1 LGRTGFISA
10 LCRASVVKAFGPQK
24 YRRPAFP
31 GRHNIFWFEQIEQ
44 MALSR
49 ENVSVVRTD
58 GGADVLGLIDRPRL
72 LRLALQ
78 FSVLEMSALPGVPS
92 ADTIYRA
99 LASDA
104 AFEREFAK
112 ANQVHKQA
120 LRAELADLLR
130 RGRTADLSRIFVALC
145 KLRQQ
150 TGAMAGE
157 SMTPYDLS
165 LLSDEELS
173 QLVYGETMRGRTGVV
188 AARELYDLDPRV
200 DPFQLASRHR
210 HPAYL
215 AKQRRLKQHLE
226 ALKACG
232 NGTCQALEE

>member
-1 LGRTGFISA
+1 
-10 LCRASVVKAFGPQK
+10 
-24 YRRPAFP
+24 
-31 GRHNIFWFEQIEQ
+31 

-120 LRAELADLLR
+120 L
-130 RGRTADLSRIFVALC
+130 
-145 KLRQQ
+145 
-150 TGAMAGE
+150 
-157 SMTPYDLS
+157 
-165 LLSDEELS
+165 
-173 QLVYGETMRGRTGVV
+173 
-188 AARELYDLDPRV
+188 
-200 DPFQLASRHR
+200 
-210 HPAYL
+210 
-215 AKQRRLKQHLE
+215 
-226 ALKACG
+226 
-232 NGTCQALEE
+232 